1 LNDIERTS
9 GRTLLLVVL
18 ALIAFAANSLL
29 CRLALTTTAIDP
41 ATFTAV
47 RVLSG
52 AAALW
57 LLTRQRSG
65 SIAHSGSWG
74 SALALFAYAIAF
86 SYAYV
91 QLSAATGA
99 LLLFGAVQAT
109 MIGYGRYRGERFHG
123 WQGVGFI
130 VAVAGLL
137 GLMLPGATAPPLLGA
152 VLMLSAGIAWGI
164 YSLRGKGSGD
174 AALTTASNFLRAVP
188 AAIIAVI
195 VALPWM
201 NVDLHGLAY
210 AFASGALT
218 SGIGYVIW
226 YAVLP
231 SLSATT
237 AATVQLS
244 VPVIAAFGGV
254 VLLSERPSLRLAL
267 ASVAILGGVA
277 IVVMRNVR
285 SERVNK

>member
-1 LNDIERTS
+1 MGGSSSVTS
-9 GRTLLLVVL
+9 SRAGRTLLLTAL
-18 ALIAFAANSLL
+18 ALLAFAANSLL
-29 CRLALTTTAIDP
+29 CRLALTRTAIDP

-47 RVLSG
+47 RIVSG
-52 AAALW
+52 AIALW
-57 LLTRQRSG
+57 LLTRRRPLLRSQ
-65 SIAHSGSWG
+65 AGSWG
-74 SALALFAYAIAF
+74 SAGALFAYAIAF

-91 QLSAATGA
+91 ALSAATGA

-123 WQGVGFI
+123 WQGVGFGL
-130 VAVAGLL
+130 AVAGLL
-137 GLMLPGATAPPLLGA
+137 GLLLPGVTAPPLFGASLMLGA
-152 VLMLSAGIAWGI
+152 GVAWGI
-164 YSLRGKGSGD
+164 YSLRRKGAGD
-174 AALTTASNFLRAVP
+174 ASLTTASNFARAVP
-188 AAIIAVI
+188 AALVVALI
-195 VALPWM
+195 ALPWM
-201 NVDLHGLAY
+201 SVDARGLAY
-210 AFASGALT
+210 ALASGALT

-254 VLLSERPSLRLAL
+254 VLLGEQPTLRLAL

-277 IVVMRNVR
+277 LVVFTSNR
-285 SERVNK
+285 S